1 MEHHYT
7 QEQVAAGIIV
17 PVRVD
22 TSENKSDLLTK
33 ALGPQV
39 FPGIAQS
46 LVGLIA
52 PSTTQRVLMLRVV
65 AGDEDRENA
74 PPPRIRSRRASHV
87 MAFSTLTLSRRK
99 VFRPPQAFSVT

>member
-7 QEQVAAGIIV
+7 QEQVAAGVIV

-46 LVGLIA
+46 LVGLVA
-52 PSTTQRVLMLRVV
+52 LYLST
-65 AGDEDRENA
+65 
-74 PPPRIRSRRASHV
+74 RADV
-87 MAFSTLTLSRRK
+87 
-99 VFRPPQAFSVT
+99 PCCC

>member
-1 MEHHYT
+1 M
-7 QEQVAAGIIV
+7 QLAIPSNQLPIQKEQVAAGVIV

-39 FPGIAQS
+39 FPGFAQS
-46 LVGLIA
+46 LVGLVA

-74 PPPRIRSRRASHV
+74 PPPAS
-87 MAFSTLTLSRRK
+87 ALAE
-99 VFRPPQAFSVT
+99 RPTSWPSQR